1 MDREPRSL
9 VRAFLPIAL
18 LAFCHGCGGGGE
30 GSGSTSAS
38 APPVGAAP
46 TPAPTPAPSPPP
58 SAPVTVNAPPTISA
72 AAIENVEVGTSFD
85 LQPVA
90 SDPDGDELRF
100 SAANLPA
107 WATLDSTSGRISGT
121 PGTNDVGVYES
132 ITITVADAAHQVAT
146 PPFSI
151 TVLAPAVAATGV
163 ASLQWATPPS
173 KVDGSPLDDL
183 AGFRILYGRDG
194 TDLDQSVVI
203 TDPTVTSYQFTT
215 LASGVWYFAVVA
227 VNACGLEGPPTTVA
241 SKSI

>member
-1 MDREPRSL
+1 MDREPRNF
-9 VRAFLPIAL
+9 VRALLPIAL

-30 GSGSTSAS
+30 GGTSPAAS

-46 TPAPTPAPSPPP
+46 SPAPAPAPPPT
-58 SAPVTVNAPPTISA
+58 APVTVNAPPTISA
-72 AAIENVEVGTSFD
+72 TTVENAEVGATFD

-90 SDPDGDELRF
+90 SDPDGDELQF
-100 SAANLPA
+100 SAANLPT
-107 WATLDSTSGRISGT
+107 WAALDATSGRISGT
-121 PGTNDVGVYES
+121 PGPTDVGVYES

-151 TVLAPAVAATGV
+151 TVLQPLAAGTGV
-163 ASLQWATPPS
+163 ASLQWASPPS

-183 AGFRILYGRDG
+183 AGYRIIYGRDSA
-194 TDLDQSVVI
+194 DLDQSVVI
-203 TDPTVTSYQFTT
+203 TDPNVTSYQFST